1 MWLSKP
7 VYEFLPVYYLGIGLF
22 ALTASFYLD
31 YGYWPVICLVVAM
44 IGLAAGVGVAV
55 TRWLLRRSMR

>member
-22 ALTASFYLD
+22 ALKTSLYLD

-44 IGLAAGVGVAV
+44 ISLAAGVGVGV
-55 TRWLLRRSMR
+55 TRWRLRRSHR